1 MRFYFKDY
9 DGNEVLTPTFTQY
22 DSGQVIY
29 VTDVAYDPA
38 VYTGGPAFHFWN
50 KNSEE
55 VLFAGA
61 TPLDGGQFGDPSTVY
76 QCALPNVL
84 LGEGLPFFAA
94 FYLAN
99 ETPDKPACTVGII
112 RITMEQR
119 PEPGFDLNY
128 DNETKITA
136 QTIFS
141 LIGLFGED
149 DVQATAA
156 MIRDATG
163 GAASTYIGWLNKI
176 VADAE
181 ASMGTLQERAVA
193 AVGSTQATA
202 VGAVVDA
209 KDAAVALIAGE
220 DGYLTQ
226 ANRAKT
232 EAQDAERD
240 AKQHK
245 ADAAGILTEVQTER
259 NNIQTAAQNYV
270 TTNVLHGYQINV
282 ATTAPTNT
290 SGQKVIT
297 FVVDA

>member
-55 VLFAGA
+55 VLYAAA
-61 TPLDGGQFGDPSTVY
+61 TPLDGGQLGDPNTVY

-84 LGEGLPFFAA
+84 MGEGLPFFAA

-99 ETPDKPACTVGII
+99 ETPDKPACTVGML

-128 DNETKITA
+128 DNKTQITA
-136 QTIFS
+136 QTIFG
-141 LIGLFGED
+141 LIGVFGED
-149 DVQATAA
+149 DVNATAD
-156 MIRDATG
+156 MIRDATNG
-163 GAASTYIGWLNKI
+163 EASTYIGWLNKI

-181 ASMGTLQERAVA
+181 ASIETQRQQ
-193 AVGSTQATA
+193 AVGSVGTA
-202 VGAVVDA
+202 KQEAVNDVDDA

-226 ANRAKT
+226 ANRAKD
-232 EAQDAERD
+232 EAQSAERD

-245 ADAAGILTEVQTER
+245 NDAADILTEVQTER

>member
-50 KNSEE
+50 KNSES

-61 TPLDGGQFGDPSTVY
+61 TPIDGGVYGDPNTVY

-84 LGEGLPFFAA
+84 MGEGLPFFAA

-99 ETPDKPACTVGII
+99 ETTDRPACTVGII

-119 PEPGFDLNY
+119 PSPGFGLSY
-128 DNETKITA
+128 ENETQITA

-141 LIGLFGED
+141 LIGVFGEG
-149 DVQATAA
+149 DVEATAD
-156 MIRDATG
+156 MIRTQTDG
-163 GAASTYIGWLNKI
+163 EASTYIGWLNKI
-176 VADAE
+176 AADAE
-181 ASMGTLQERAVA
+181 ANLNSINDANSEALTSFKEGLIRDANQIKTDTNGFKGDAKGYAESAAGSARTASELRTAIQQEKAGTA
-193 AVGSTQATA
+193 QA
-202 VGAVVDA
+202 A
-209 KDAAVALIAGE
+209 KDAITTDVLNGYHIAVA
-220 DGYLTQ
+220 Q
-226 ANRAKT
+226 
-232 EAQDAERD
+232 
-240 AKQHK
+240 
-245 ADAAGILTEVQTER
+245 V
-259 NNIQTAAQNYV
+259 
-270 TTNVLHGYQINV
+270 
-282 ATTAPTNT
+282 APTTT

-297 FVVDA
+297 FVVGT

>member
-61 TPLDGGQFGDPSTVY
+61 TPLDGGQLGDPSTVY

-84 LGEGLPFFAA
+84 MGEGLPFFAA

-128 DNETKITA
+128 DNKTQITA
-136 QTIFS
+136 QTIFG

-149 DVQATAA
+149 DVNATAD
-156 MIRDATG
+156 MIRNATNG
-163 GAASTYIGWLNKI
+163 EASTYIGWLNKI
-176 VADAE
+176 AVDAE
-181 ASMGTLQERAVA
+181 ANLSRINSANSEALDAFSTTLIRDANQIKTDTDTLKGQADGFCGRAEA
-193 AVGSTQATA
+193 AAEAAEGLLEDIQREKASTAQA
-202 VGAVVDA
+202 A
-209 KDAAVALIAGE
+209 KDAITADVLNGYHIAVS
-220 DGYLTQ
+220 
-226 ANRAKT
+226 
-232 EAQDAERD
+232 
-240 AKQHK
+240 
-245 ADAAGILTEVQTER
+245 
-259 NNIQTAAQNYV
+259 
-270 TTNVLHGYQINV
+270 TTM
-282 ATTAPTNT
+282 PTNT

-297 FVVDA
+297 FVVEP